1 MSYAKNSSLKI
12 AVVRVIKFQLFQ
24 GIIAIAMVLLFNKNA
39 NSLFSGLFGLLIALI
54 PTLVYARVVISNKI
68 DDANTMLHK
77 HKKALV
83 LKFLTNAVGFLSVFL
98 IFKNIDGFALFCV
111 YVVTLSGCWTSLIS
125 SMKTK

>member
-24 GIIAIAMVLLFNKNA
+24 GIIAVVMVFLFNKNA
-39 NSLFSGLFGLLIALI
+39 NSLSSALFGLLIALI

-111 YVVTLSGCWTSLIS
+111 YIVTLSGCWTSLIS

>member
-24 GIIAIAMVLLFNKNA
+24 GIIAVAMVFLFNKNA
-39 NSLFSGLFGLLIALI
+39 HSLSSALFGLLIALI

-98 IFKNIDGFALFCV
+98 IFKNIDSFALFCV
-111 YVVTLSGCWTSLIS
+111 YIVTLSGCWTSLIS

>member
-1 MSYAKNSSLKI
+1 MSYTKNSSLKI

-24 GIIAIAMVLLFNKNA
+24 GIMAVAMV
-39 NSLFSGLFGLLIALI
+39 SLFKKNPDSLYSALFGLLIALI
-54 PTLVYARVVISNKI
+54 PTLVYASVVISNKI

-83 LKFLTNAVGFLSVFL
+83 LKFLTNALGFLTVFL
-98 IFKNIDGFALFCV
+98 IIRNIDGFALFCV
-111 YVVTLSGCWTSLIS
+111 YIVTISGCWTSLIS

>member
-24 GIIAIAMVLLFNKNA
+24 GIIAVAMVFLFNKNA
-39 NSLFSGLFGLLIALI
+39 NSLSSALFGLLIALI